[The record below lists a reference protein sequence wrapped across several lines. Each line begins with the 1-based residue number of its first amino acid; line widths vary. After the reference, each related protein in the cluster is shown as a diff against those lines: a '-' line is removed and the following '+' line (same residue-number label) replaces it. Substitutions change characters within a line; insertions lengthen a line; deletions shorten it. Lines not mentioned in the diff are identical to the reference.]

1 MNSPSQ
7 VQETLT
13 AHGYYPSSALATALF
28 LTIRLE
34 RPLFLEGEPGVGKTE
49 LAKVIA
55 SALGRPLLRLQC
67 YEGLDR
73 QAALYEWNY
82 QKQLLH
88 IRVAEAVSEA
98 GTANSR
104 EMGNGGGAGNR
115 DGASNGFNSDI
126 NLLDTGDTRDNRG
139 ALSRGSL
146 ESELFSEEFLL
157 KRPLLAAIDFEG
169 PAPVLLID
177 EVDRADEAFEAF
189 LLELLGEFQVTIPEL
204 GTIKAKDRP
213 VVILTS
219 NRTREVHD
227 ALKRRCFYQWID
239 YPEFDRELE
248 ILLAKVPEV
257 AAEIAHSAVALVQ
270 RLREEPLFKRPGVAE
285 TVHWAEALA
294 ALGTKKL
301 HPEIVEQTLGCLLK
315 YKDDFDFLTQRKGE
329 AGSRISTLVTEAE
342 RQ

>member
-55 SALGRPLLRLQC
+55 AALGRPLLRLQC

-88 IRVAEAVSEA
+88 IRVAEAASTRQEA
-98 GTANSR
+98 
-104 EMGNGGGAGNR
+104 
-115 DGASNGFNSDI
+115 F
-126 NLLDTGDTRDNRG
+126 
-139 ALSRGSL
+139 SRGSL

-257 AAEIAHSAVALVQ
+257 AAEIAHSAVAFVQ

-301 HPEIVEQTLGCLLK
+301 NPEIVEQTLGCLLK

-329 AGSRISTLVTEAE
+329 AGSRISTLVTEAG